1 MLRSLGF
8 KLAGLRDDTS
18 CSQKPSL
25 VSHIQWCVAGTA
37 SWAEMNAGMAVGSR
51 SNRDHH
57 TRHVARRCTG
67 SSHGLGDPAFRKK
80 VRASISL
87 SRHAS
92 RITKSYVRPSRILLS
107 PKSFYCSLYKVGP
120 EVSRG
125 SKCNMYSIISTLV
138 CKTSRHIPIAQEM
151 WKTPRMINYEI
162 TSTF

>member
-80 VRASISL
+80 GPGQYFAVPTRISNHEVL
-87 SRHAS
+87 CTPISNF
-92 RITKSYVRPSRILLS
+92 IK
-107 PKSFYCSLYKVGP
+107 P
-120 EVSRG
+120 EV
-125 SKCNMYSIISTLV
+125 LLL
-138 CKTSRHIPIAQEM
+138 
-151 WKTPRMINYEI
+151 
-162 TSTF
+162 